1 MSWGEKPHRG
11 CCRDKPIPETG
22 GNAEPTLLRISGI
35 FCGARRD
42 IPVLKNITG
51 ILSVFSAWA
60 KMKEIK
66 IAIIRTSF

>member
-1 MSWGEKPHRG
+1 M
-11 CCRDKPIPETG
+11 G
-22 GNAEPTLLRISGI
+22 GNAEPTLLRISSI

-51 ILSVFSAWA
+51 ILSVFSAPA

-66 IAIIRTSF
+66 IAIIKTSF